1 MQVYKEFIYYW
12 LFDLSGR
19 ESFSKEITTLL
30 VGLTIVLVAFICFL
44 ACRKILIAIVRRVAK
59 KTVTEWDDILIKHKF
74 FHGISHF
81 IPASI
86 FYFEASFANSYYPML
101 EGYILKASNI
111 YFLIAFIVIINSF
124 LNALNE
130 IYNTSFSSA
139 KERPISGV
147 VQFVKIFMYFI
158 CVLIF
163 ISIIF
168 NKNLVTLLTGL
179 GAMAAIL
186 VLVFK
191 DTILGFVAS
200 IQITM
205 NDMIKIGDWIEM
217 PSKLANGT
225 ITEINLTTVKV
236 QNGDKT
242 ITNIPIYSLISD
254 SFINWKGMEQSG
266 VRRIKRSVN
275 LDMNSVKICDEMML
289 ERFRNFDLIK
299 NYIEELQNEAIKN
312 ESKPE
317 KNRDNFLSWK
327 NQTNLGIFRMYLENF
342 LHNYPLIDNN
352 MTIVVRHLQPTENG
366 IPIEINVFSK
376 ETEWVK
382 YEAIQSDIFDYI
394 LAVIPEFELKVFQH
408 PSGSD
413 FKALIIKTELP
424 YQPV

>member
-1 MQVYKEFIYYW
+1 MQVYKEFIYYL

-19 ESFSKEITTLL
+19 ESFSKSITTLI
-30 VGLTIVLVAFICFL
+30 VGVTIALIAFISFL
-44 ACRKILIAIVRRVAK
+44 VCRKILIAIVRRLAK
-59 KTVTEWDDILIKHKF
+59 RTVTEWDDILVKHKF

-86 FYFEASFANSYYPML
+86 FYFEAGFANTYYPIL

-111 YFLIAFIVIINSF
+111 YFLLAFIVIINSF

-130 IYNTSFSSA
+130 IYNSSFTSA

-147 VQFVKIFMYFI
+147 IQFVKIFMYFI
-158 CVLIF
+158 CALIF

-266 VRRIKRSVN
+266 VRRIRRWVN
-275 LDMNSVKICDEMML
+275 IDMNSVKICDEIMMA
-289 ERFRNFDLIK
+289 RFKEFDLIK
-299 NYIEELQNEAIKN
+299 NHIEELQNSTN
-312 ESKPE
+312 EHFPKTENNKYSYF
-317 KNRDNFLSWK
+317 NWK
-327 NQTNLGIFRMYLENF
+327 NQTNLGIFRKYLENF
-342 LHNYPLIDNN
+342 LHNYPGINKE

-376 ETEWVK
+376 ETEWAK
-382 YEAIQSDIFDYI
+382 YEEIQADIFDYI
-394 LAVIPEFELKVFQH
+394 LAIIPEFELKVFQH

-413 FKALIIKTELP
+413 FTALLSKTECS
-424 YQPV
+424 V